1 MQVIRI
7 YGTIS
12 LDFMLNGIEL
22 TKEAANR
29 QHFNK
34 KHAGMRKLMI
44 TSTSNV
50 QIKEISAL
58 LKKSKER
65 KEKKVFVIEGRK
77 MFEEIC
83 QDTSRVVKAYFSDS
97 YVKEQYAKKALPQ
110 IPYEIVADT
119 VFAAMAET
127 VTPQGVLAIVK
138 MPEYSLSEMIKNAGT
153 LVLLENV
160 RDPGNLGTIIR
171 TAEAAGVSGVILSK
185 ESVDIYNPKVI
196 RSTMGAVYRVP
207 FLYVED
213 FKKLLLEL
221 KKQKVRL
228 LAAHLRAQKTFDN
241 ADYSGKVG
249 ILIGNE
255 ANGLSEEVSEFAEEK
270 VLIPMAGSVES
281 LNAAIAAALLM
292 YEAYRKQKLS

>member
-1 MQVIRI
+1 M
-7 YGTIS
+7 IS
-12 LDFMLNGIEL
+12 
-22 TKEAANR
+22 
-29 QHFNK
+29 
-34 KHAGMRKLMI
+34 
-44 TSTSNV
+44 STSNV
-50 QIKEISAL
+50 QIKQITAL

-65 KEKKVFVIEGRK
+65 KEQKAFVIEGRK

-83 QDTSRVVKAYFSDS
+83 QDSSRVVKAYFSES
-97 YVKEQYAKKALPQ
+97 YVKEQYENKAMPKV
-110 IPYEIVADT
+110 PYEIVADS
-119 VFAAMAET
+119 VFDAMAET

-138 MPEYSLSEMIKNAGT
+138 MPEYSLEDMIADAGT
-153 LVLLENV
+153 LVLLENLS
-160 RDPGNLGTIIR
+160 DPGNLGTIIR

-213 FKKLLLEL
+213 FQEL
-221 KKQKVRL
+221 ISELRGREVRL
-228 LAAHLRAQKTFDN
+228 LAAHLKGEKTFDK

-255 ANGLSEEVSEFAEEK
+255 ANGLSEEASELANEK

-281 LNAAIAAALLM
+281 LNAAVAAALLM
-292 YEAYRKQKLS
+292 YEAFRKQKLQ

>member
-1 MQVIRI
+1 
-7 YGTIS
+7 
-12 LDFMLNGIEL
+12 
-22 TKEAANR
+22 
-29 QHFNK
+29 
-34 KHAGMRKLMI
+34 MI

-50 QIKEISAL
+50 QIKEIVAL

-83 QDTSRVVKAYFSDS
+83 LDPSRVVKAYFAES
-97 YVKEQYAKKALPQ
+97 YVKEQYADKTIPEV
-110 IPYEIVADT
+110 PYEIVADS
-119 VFAAMAET
+119 VFEAMAET

-138 MPEYSLSEMIKNAGT
+138 MPEYSLKDMIADAGT
-153 LVLLENV
+153 LVLLEHL

-207 FLYVED
+207 FLYAED
-213 FKKLLLEL
+213 FTALLQEL
-221 KKQKVRL
+221 RKQDVRL
-228 LAAHLRAQKTFDN
+228 LAAHLKGKKNFDK

-255 ANGLSEEVSEFAEEK
+255 ANGLSEEASELANEK
-270 VLIPMAGSVES
+270 VLIPMAGNVES
-281 LNAAIAAALLM
+281 LNAAVAAALLM
-292 YEAYRKQKLS
+292 YEAFRNQKLS

>member
-1 MQVIRI
+1 
-7 YGTIS
+7 
-12 LDFMLNGIEL
+12 
-22 TKEAANR
+22 
-29 QHFNK
+29 
-34 KHAGMRKLMI
+34 MI

-50 QIKEISAL
+50 QIKQIMAL

-65 KEKKVFVIEGRK
+65 KEQKAFVIEGRK

-83 QDTSRVVKAYFSDS
+83 QDKSRVVKAYFSDS
-97 YVKEQYAKKALPQ
+97 YVKEQYGGKALPEV
-110 IPYEIVADT
+110 PYEIVADS
-119 VFAAMAET
+119 VFDAMAET

-138 MPEYSLSEMIKNAGT
+138 MPEHSLEDMIENAGT
-153 LVLLENV
+153 LVLLENL

-213 FKKLLLEL
+213 FMALLGNLRE
-221 KKQKVRL
+221 KEVRL
-228 LAAHLRAQKTFDN
+228 LAAHLKGTKTFDK

-255 ANGLSEEVSEFAEEK
+255 ANGLSEEASELAEEK

-281 LNAAIAAALLM
+281 LNAAVAAALLM
-292 YEAYRKQKLS
+292 YEAFRKQKLS

>member
-1 MQVIRI
+1 
-7 YGTIS
+7 
-12 LDFMLNGIEL
+12 
-22 TKEAANR
+22 
-29 QHFNK
+29 
-34 KHAGMRKLMI
+34 MI

-50 QIKEISAL
+50 QMKELSAL
-58 LKKSKER
+58 LKKSKAR

-83 QDTSRVVKAYFSDS
+83 QNPARVVKAYFSES
-97 YVKEQYAKKALPQ
+97 YVKEQYNSRPMPQ
-110 IPYEIVADT
+110 VPYEMVADS
-119 VFAAMAET
+119 VFDAMAET

-138 MPEYSLSEMIKNAGT
+138 MPEYSLEDMVEKAGT

-171 TAEAAGVSGVILSK
+171 TAEAAGVSGVVLSR

-207 FLYVED
+207 FVYAED
-213 FKKLLLEL
+213 FQNLLETL
-221 KKQKVRL
+221 KGHGVRL
-228 LAAHLRAQKTFDN
+228 LAAHLKGQKTFDK

-255 ANGLSEEVSEFAEEK
+255 ANGLSEEASMAADEK

-281 LNAAIAAALLM
+281 LNAAVAAALLM
-292 YEAYRKQKLS
+292 YEAFRKQKLS

>member
-1 MQVIRI
+1 
-7 YGTIS
+7 
-12 LDFMLNGIEL
+12 
-22 TKEAANR
+22 
-29 QHFNK
+29 
-34 KHAGMRKLMI
+34 MI
-44 TSTSNV
+44 TSTSNM
-50 QIKEISAL
+50 QIKEITAL

-65 KEKKVFVIEGRK
+65 KEKKAFVIEGRK

-83 QDTSRVVKAYFSDS
+83 QDKSRVVKAYFSES
-97 YVKEQYAKKALPQ
+97 YMKEQYADKRIPDV
-110 IPYEIVADT
+110 PYEIVADS
-119 VFAAMAET
+119 VFDAMAET

-138 MPEYSLSEMIKNAGT
+138 MPEYSLEEMVTAAGT
-153 LVLLENV
+153 LVLLENL

-213 FKKLLLEL
+213 FQKLLQEL
-221 KKQKVRL
+221 REKKVRL
-228 LAAHLRAQKTFDN
+228 LAAHLKGTKTFDK

-255 ANGLSEEVSEFAEEK
+255 ANGLSEEVAELAEEK

-281 LNAAIAAALLM
+281 LNAAVAAALLM
-292 YEAYRKQKLS
+292 YEAFRNQKLS

>member
-1 MQVIRI
+1 
-7 YGTIS
+7 
-12 LDFMLNGIEL
+12 
-22 TKEAANR
+22 
-29 QHFNK
+29 
-34 KHAGMRKLMI
+34 MI

-50 QIKEISAL
+50 QMKEITAL

-83 QDTSRVVKAYFSDS
+83 QNKSRVVKAYFSDS
-97 YVKEQYAKKALPQ
+97 YVKAGYADEAMKEV
-110 IPYEIVADT
+110 PYEIVADS
-119 VFAAMAET
+119 VFNSMAET
-127 VTPQGVLAIVK
+127 VTPQGVLAIVR
-138 MPEYSLSEMIKNAGT
+138 MPEYSLEDMISDAGT
-153 LVLLENV
+153 LVLLENL

-207 FLYVED
+207 FLYVDD
-213 FKKLLLEL
+213 FMALLQEL
-221 KKQKVRL
+221 RAQEVRL
-228 LAAHLRAQKTFDN
+228 LAAHLKGKKTFDK

-255 ANGLSEEVSEFAEEK
+255 ANGLSEEASELANEK

-281 LNAAIAAALLM
+281 LNAAVAAALLM
-292 YEAYRKQKLS
+292 YEAFRNQKLS

>member
-1 MQVIRI
+1 
-7 YGTIS
+7 
-12 LDFMLNGIEL
+12 
-22 TKEAANR
+22 
-29 QHFNK
+29 
-34 KHAGMRKLMI
+34 MI

-50 QIKEISAL
+50 QIKQIMAL

-65 KEKKVFVIEGRK
+65 KEQKAFVIEGRK

-83 QDTSRVVKAYFSDS
+83 QEKSRVIKAYFSDS
-97 YVKEQYAKKALPQ
+97 YVKEQYQGKELPD
-110 IPYEIVADT
+110 IPYEVVADS
-119 VFAAMAET
+119 VFDAMAET
-127 VTPQGVLAIVK
+127 VTPQGVLALVK
-138 MPEYSLSEMIKNAGT
+138 MPEYSLEKMIEDAGT
-153 LVLLENV
+153 LMLLENL

-207 FLYVED
+207 FLYADD
-213 FKKLLLEL
+213 FMALLKEL
-221 KKQKVRL
+221 RNKDVRL
-228 LAAHLRAQKTFDN
+228 LAAHLKGQKTFDR

-255 ANGLSEEVSEFAEEK
+255 ANGLSEEAAELANEK

-281 LNAAIAAALLM
+281 LNAAVAAALLM
-292 YEAYRKQKLS
+292 YEAFRKQKLS

>member
-1 MQVIRI
+1 
-7 YGTIS
+7 
-12 LDFMLNGIEL
+12 
-22 TKEAANR
+22 
-29 QHFNK
+29 
-34 KHAGMRKLMI
+34 MI
-44 TSTSNV
+44 TSTSNM
-50 QIKEISAL
+50 QIKQITAL

-65 KEKKVFVIEGRK
+65 KEQGAFVVEGRK

-83 QDTSRVVKAYFSDS
+83 QEKSRVIKAYFSES
-97 YVKEQYAKKALPQ
+97 YFREQYPDGTAPE
-110 IPYEIVADT
+110 IPYEIVADS
-119 VFAAMAET
+119 VFDSMAET

-138 MPEYSLSEMIKNAGT
+138 MPQYSLEEMIENAGT
-153 LVLLENV
+153 LVLLENL

-213 FKKLLLEL
+213 FYGLLKEL
-221 KKQKVRL
+221 DSRNIRL
-228 LAAHLRAQKTFDN
+228 LAAHLKGTKTFDK
-241 ADYSGKVG
+241 ADYSGKTG

-255 ANGLSEEVSEFAEEK
+255 ANGLSEKASELAEEK

-281 LNAAIAAALLM
+281 LNAAVAAALLM
-292 YEAYRKQKLS
+292 YESFRKQKLS

>member
-1 MQVIRI
+1 
-7 YGTIS
+7 
-12 LDFMLNGIEL
+12 
-22 TKEAANR
+22 
-29 QHFNK
+29 
-34 KHAGMRKLMI
+34 MI

-50 QIKEISAL
+50 QIKQIIGL

-65 KEKKVFVIEGRK
+65 KEQKAFVVEGRK

-83 QDTSRVVKAYFSDS
+83 QDKSRVVKAYFSDS
-97 YVKEQYAKKALPQ
+97 YVKEQYDGRALPEV
-110 IPYEIVADT
+110 PYEIVADA
-119 VFAAMAET
+119 VFDAMAET

-138 MPEYSLSEMIKNAGT
+138 MPEYSLKDMLAEAGT
-153 LVLLENV
+153 LVLLENL

-171 TAEAAGVSGVILSK
+171 TAEAAGVSGVILSR

-213 FKKLLLEL
+213 FMELLKEL
-221 KKQKVRL
+221 REKEVRL
-228 LAAHLRAQKTFDN
+228 LAAHLKGTKTFDK

-255 ANGLSEEVSEFAEEK
+255 ANGLSEEASELANER

-281 LNAAIAAALLM
+281 LNAAVAAALLM
-292 YEAYRKQKLS
+292 YEAFRKQKL

>member
-1 MQVIRI
+1 
-7 YGTIS
+7 
-12 LDFMLNGIEL
+12 
-22 TKEAANR
+22 
-29 QHFNK
+29 
-34 KHAGMRKLMI
+34 MI

-50 QIKEISAL
+50 QIKQIIAL
-58 LKKSKER
+58 LKKGKER
-65 KEKKVFVIEGRK
+65 KEQNAFVIEGRK

-83 QDTSRVVKAYFSDS
+83 QEKSRVVKAYFSDS
-97 YVKEQYAKKALPQ
+97 YVKAGYADKAMKTV
-110 IPYEIVADT
+110 PYEVVADS
-119 VFAAMAET
+119 VFDAMAET

-138 MPEYSLSEMIKNAGT
+138 MPEYSLEEMIDKAGT
-153 LVLLENV
+153 LVLLENL

-213 FKKLLLEL
+213 FQTPLKEL
-221 KKQKVRL
+221 RAKNVRL
-228 LAAHLRAQKTFDN
+228 LAAHLQGKKTFDK
-241 ADYSGKVG
+241 ADYNGKVG

-255 ANGLSEEVSEFAEEK
+255 ANGLTEEASELANEK

-281 LNAAIAAALLM
+281 LNAAVAAALLM
-292 YEAYRKQKLS
+292 YEAFRKQKLS

>member
-1 MQVIRI
+1 
-7 YGTIS
+7 
-12 LDFMLNGIEL
+12 
-22 TKEAANR
+22 
-29 QHFNK
+29 
-34 KHAGMRKLMI
+34 MI

-50 QIKEISAL
+50 QIKQIIAL

-65 KEKKVFVIEGRK
+65 KEQKAFVIEGRK

-83 QDTSRVVKAYFSDS
+83 QDKTRVIKAYFSES
-97 YVKEQYAKKALPQ
+97 YIKEWYQDEALPEV
-110 IPYEIVADT
+110 PYETVADS
-119 VFAAMAET
+119 VFDAMAET

-138 MPEYSLSEMIKNAGT
+138 MPEYSLEEMITAAGT
-153 LVLLENV
+153 LVLLENL

-185 ESVDIYNPKVI
+185 ESVDMYNPKVI

-207 FLYVED
+207 FLYVEE
-213 FKKLLLEL
+213 FYELLENL
-221 KKQKVRL
+221 RQQNVRL
-228 LAAHLRAQKTFDN
+228 LAAHLKGKKTFDE

-255 ANGLSEEVSEFAEEK
+255 ANGLSEEAAELANEK

-281 LNAAIAAALLM
+281 LNAAVAAALLM
-292 YEAYRKQKLS
+292 YEAFRKQKLS

>member
-1 MQVIRI
+1 
-7 YGTIS
+7 
-12 LDFMLNGIEL
+12 
-22 TKEAANR
+22 
-29 QHFNK
+29 
-34 KHAGMRKLMI
+34 MI

-50 QIKEISAL
+50 QIKQIMAL

-65 KEKKVFVIEGRK
+65 KEQKAFVIEGRK

-83 QDTSRVVKAYFSDS
+83 QEKSRIIKAYFSDS
-97 YVKEQYAKKALPQ
+97 YVKAGYAEAAMQ
-110 IPYEIVADT
+110 SVPYEIVADS
-119 VFAAMAET
+119 VFDAMAET

-138 MPEYSLSEMIKNAGT
+138 MPEYPLEDMVADAGT
-153 LVLLENV
+153 LVLLENL

-171 TAEAAGVSGVILSK
+171 TAEAAGVSGVILSR

-213 FKKLLLEL
+213 FTELLKELRKKD
-221 KKQKVRL
+221 VRL
-228 LAAHLRAQKTFDN
+228 LAAHLKGQKTFDK

-255 ANGLSEEVSEFAEEK
+255 ANGLSEEASELANEK

-281 LNAAIAAALLM
+281 LNAAVAAALLM
-292 YEAYRKQKLS
+292 YEAFRKQKLS

>member
-1 MQVIRI
+1 
-7 YGTIS
+7 
-12 LDFMLNGIEL
+12 
-22 TKEAANR
+22 
-29 QHFNK
+29 
-34 KHAGMRKLMI
+34 MI

-50 QIKEISAL
+50 QIKQIMAL

-65 KEKKVFVIEGRK
+65 KEQKAFVIEGRK

-83 QDTSRVVKAYFSDS
+83 QDKSRVIKAYFSDS
-97 YVKEQYAKKALPQ
+97 YVKEQYAGKELPEV
-110 IPYEIVADT
+110 PYEIVADS
-119 VFAAMAET
+119 VFDAMAET
-127 VTPQGVLAIVK
+127 VTPQGVLAVVK
-138 MPEYSLSEMIKNAGT
+138 MPEYSLEGMVANAGT
-153 LVLLENV
+153 LVLLENL

-213 FKKLLLEL
+213 FMELLRSLRE
-221 KKQKVRL
+221 QEVRL
-228 LAAHLRAQKTFDN
+228 LAAHLKGQKTFDK

-255 ANGLSEEVSEFAEEK
+255 ANGLSKEASELANEK

-292 YEAYRKQKLS
+292 YEAFRKQKLS

>member
-1 MQVIRI
+1 
-7 YGTIS
+7 
-12 LDFMLNGIEL
+12 
-22 TKEAANR
+22 
-29 QHFNK
+29 
-34 KHAGMRKLMI
+34 MI

-50 QIKEISAL
+50 QIKQIVAL

-65 KEKKVFVIEGRK
+65 KEKKSFVVEGRK

-83 QDTSRVVKAYFSDS
+83 QDTSRVVKAYFSES
-97 YVKEQYAKKALPQ
+97 YVKEYYDGKELPKV
-110 IPYEIVADT
+110 PYEVVADS
-119 VFAAMAET
+119 VFDAMAET
-127 VTPQGVLAIVK
+127 VTPQGVLVIVK
-138 MPEYSLSEMIKNAGT
+138 MPEYSLDEMVAEAGS
-153 LVLLENV
+153 LVLLENL

-213 FKKLLLEL
+213 FTELLKTLRE
-221 KKQKVRL
+221 QKVRL
-228 LAAHLRAQKTFDN
+228 LAAHLKGQKTFDK

-255 ANGLSEEVSEFAEEK
+255 ANGLSEEASELAEEK

-281 LNAAIAAALLM
+281 LNAAVAAALLM
-292 YEAYRKQKLS
+292 YEAFRKQKLS

>member
-1 MQVIRI
+1 
-7 YGTIS
+7 
-12 LDFMLNGIEL
+12 
-22 TKEAANR
+22 
-29 QHFNK
+29 
-34 KHAGMRKLMI
+34 MI

-50 QIKEISAL
+50 QIKEIIAL

-65 KEKKVFVIEGRK
+65 KEKQVFVIEGRK

-83 QDTSRVVKAYFSDS
+83 QDTSRLVKAYFSES
-97 YVKEQYAKKALPQ
+97 YVKEQYEGRIFPEV
-110 IPYEIVADT
+110 PYEIVADS
-119 VFAAMAET
+119 VFDAMAET

-138 MPEYSLSEMIKNAGT
+138 MPEYSLEKMIEDAGT
-153 LVLLENV
+153 LMLLENL

-207 FLYVED
+207 FLYADD
-213 FKKLLLEL
+213 FMALLKEL
-221 KKQKVRL
+221 RNKDVRL
-228 LAAHLRAQKTFDN
+228 LAAHLKGQKTFDR

-255 ANGLSEEVSEFAEEK
+255 ANGLSEEAAELANEK

-281 LNAAIAAALLM
+281 LNAAVAAALLM
-292 YEAYRKQKLS
+292 YEAFRKQKLS

>member
-1 MQVIRI
+1 
-7 YGTIS
+7 
-12 LDFMLNGIEL
+12 
-22 TKEAANR
+22 
-29 QHFNK
+29 
-34 KHAGMRKLMI
+34 MI

-50 QIKEISAL
+50 QIKEITAL

-65 KEKKVFVIEGRK
+65 KEKKAFVIEGRK

-83 QDTSRVVKAYFSDS
+83 GDKSRVIKAYFSES
-97 YVKEQYAKKALPQ
+97 YAKEQYEGKNLPE
-110 IPYEIVADT
+110 IPYEIVADS
-119 VFAAMAET
+119 VFDSMAET

-138 MPEYSLSEMIKNAGT
+138 MPEYSLEDMIANAGT
-153 LVLLENV
+153 LVLLENL

-207 FLYVED
+207 FLYAED
-213 FKKLLLEL
+213 FTEL
-221 KKQKVRL
+221 MQSLRKQEVRL
-228 LAAHLRAQKTFDN
+228 LAAHLKGEKTFDK
-241 ADYSGKVG
+241 ADYSGRVG

-255 ANGLSEEVSEFAEEK
+255 ANGLSEEASALANEK

-281 LNAAIAAALLM
+281 LNAAVAAALLM
-292 YEAYRKQKLS
+292 YEAFRNRKFE

>member
-1 MQVIRI
+1 
-7 YGTIS
+7 
-12 LDFMLNGIEL
+12 
-22 TKEAANR
+22 
-29 QHFNK
+29 
-34 KHAGMRKLMI
+34 MI

-50 QIKEISAL
+50 QIKEITAL

-83 QDTSRVVKAYFSDS
+83 QDKSRVVKAYFSDS
-97 YVKEQYAKKALPQ
+97 YVKEQYEGKTMPEV
-110 IPYEIVADT
+110 PYEIVADS
-119 VFAAMAET
+119 VFTAMAET

-138 MPEYSLSEMIKNAGT
+138 MPEYSLDDMIANAGT
-153 LVLLENV
+153 MVLLENL

-185 ESVDIYNPKVI
+185 ESVDIFNPKVI

-213 FKKLLLEL
+213 FMALLTEL
-221 KKQKVRL
+221 REKDVRL
-228 LAAHLRAQKTFDN
+228 LAAHLQGKKTFDK

-255 ANGLSEEVSEFAEEK
+255 ANGLSKEASELANEK

-281 LNAAIAAALLM
+281 LNAAVAAALLM
-292 YEAYRKQKLS
+292 YEAFRKQKLS